1 MNTISR
7 LNEKF
12 SLKQILV
19 TSFLVL
25 ALPLASVVIAHDGDK
40 SPNAT
45 NQEMNKGGH
54 CEHGGEVHHGMGDRE
69 MGKPGMPPYLRGL
82 QLSTAQEDQIFALT
96 YPQIP
101 TMRDQHKQHM
111 QLMDELRTATQ
122 ADKFDEAKVQ
132 QLADKIANLE
142 KEKIVTSARN
152 DAKIFAILTPEQRVK
167 AREAKMHRHGFE
179 GDHGFG
185 PDAEHRHEHDADHS
199 DADNANFKQT
209 SNSPLIQRVI

>member
-12 SLKQILV
+12 SLKQILA
-19 TSFLVL
+19 TSFLVV
-25 ALPLASVVIAHDGDK
+25 ALPLASVVIAHDDDK

-45 NQEMNKGGH
+45 NHEMNNGSH
-54 CEHGGEVHHGMGDRE
+54 CEHGGKMHHGMGDHD
-69 MGKPGMPPYLRGL
+69 MDKLGMPPYLRGL
-82 QLSTAQEDQIFALT
+82 QLSTTQEDQIFALT
-96 YPQIP
+96 YPQIL

-142 KEKIVTSARN
+142 KDKIVTRARN
-152 DAKIFAILTPEQRVK
+152 DAKIFAILTSEQQVK
-167 AREAKMHRHGFE
+167 AREAKMLGHGFD

-185 PDAEHRHEHDADHS
+185 PGAEHRHGQGSDHS
-199 DADNANFKQT
+199 DADNATFKQT
-209 SNSPLIQRVI
+209 SNSLLIQPLI

>member
-19 TSFLVL
+19 TSFLVVSI
-25 ALPLASVVIAHDGDK
+25 PLASVVIAHDDDK

-45 NQEMNKGGH
+45 IHEMNKGGH
-54 CEHGGEVHHGMGDRE
+54 CEHGGEMHHGMGDHD
-69 MGKPGMPPYLRGL
+69 MDKPGMPPYLRGL

-101 TMRDQHKQHM
+101 TTRDQHKQHM

-122 ADKFDEAKVQ
+122 ADKFDETKVQ

-142 KEKIVTSARN
+142 KEKIVTRARN

-167 AREAKMHRHGFE
+167 AREAKMHRHGFD

-185 PDAEHRHEHDADHS
+185 PGAEHRHEHGSDHS

-209 SNSPLIQRVI
+209 SNSPLIQRLI